1 MLTGHQP
8 RLRAIW
14 HHGCVPSDPFDLA
27 ALIEAGLLEQ
37 AVAAGRR
44 ALAELDDDQVPAR
57 LRKVAAYMGGRLP
70 PPFVRRLLAE
80 LDGDSWL
87 REQAAQAW
95 PDADPDSR
103 DPSRA
108 AAALFLARPS
118 GWEFRLGRLAGEA
131 AARDRE
137 GDLVGLE
144 ARNRNLQNQL
154 EGAQRRQGEVRR
166 ELEEIR
172 FDADRQGKAARGRLK
187 DARASGEEAARAA
200 ERRRAQSEAERRH
213 VQEELEEER
222 AKVLTLKAELLA
234 ARRSTAVRQ
243 SPEEPSVWSL
253 RDPLEVA
260 RLLDDVLTAVRPA
273 ASRLDQAG
281 PVPAAS
287 FQLPA
292 GVAPDN
298 PKAIEWLAAQ
308 TNPVTVV
315 VDGYN
320 VAFLLSADRSPSGR
334 TRARLNREL
343 ARLRRQAAAPMRI
356 VVVYDSAHP
365 GGVTAGPGP
374 GGVEVRFTEAGRTA
388 DDEVAELA
396 ASLPAPVVV
405 ISSDRGLRERV
416 EKGPAL
422 ALWSEALAGW
432 IRGHI

>member
-1 MLTGHQP
+1 MP
-8 RLRAIW
+8 PD
-14 HHGCVPSDPFDLA
+14 PSDAL
-27 ALIEAGLLEQ
+27 ALIDPGFLEQ

-44 ALAELDDDQVPAR
+44 ALADLDEDQVPAR
-57 LRKVAAYMGGRLP
+57 LRKVAAYTGGRLP

-80 LDGDSWL
+80 LDRDPWL
-87 REQAAQAW
+87 REQVVQAW
-95 PDADPDSR
+95 PDADPDSP

-108 AAALFLARPS
+108 AAALFVVRPP
-118 GWEFRLGRLAGEA
+118 GWELRLGRLAGES

-137 GDLVGLE
+137 GHLARLE
-144 ARNRNLQNQL
+144 ARNRDLQNQL
-154 EGAQRRQGEVRR
+154 EVAERRLEEVQRELKEVRS
-166 ELEEIR
+166 
-172 FDADRQGKAARGRLK
+172 DANRRVKASRGRLK

-200 ERRRAQSEAERRH
+200 EHRRAQSETERRRM
-213 VQEELEEER
+213 QEELEEEQ

-234 ARRSTAVRQ
+234 ARRSAAARESTQ
-243 SPEEPSVWSL
+243 EPSVWLL

-260 RLLDDVLTAVRPA
+260 RLLDDVLTAARPA
-273 ASRLDQAG
+273 ASRPGQAA

-298 PKAIEWLAAQ
+298 PKAIEWLAVQA
-308 TNPVTVV
+308 TPVAVV

-320 VAFLLSADRSPSGR
+320 VAFLLAAGRAPSGR
-334 TRARLNREL
+334 TRARLDREL

-356 VVVYDSAHP
+356 VTVYDSAHP
-365 GGVTAGPGP
+365 GGVTAEPGP

-388 DDEVAELA
+388 DDEVVELA

-405 ISSDRGLRERV
+405 ISSDRGVRERV
-416 EKGPAL
+416 EGSAAL

-432 IRGHI
+432 IRGRI